1 MKKITCEDIGRW
13 MVQNHPEIADA
24 PKEIKGTGFY
34 ITPMIYGNKFFVVIF
49 ASDGTWIGRSSG
61 ELAEAFGSY
70 GGFRRQFRD
79 WHIARMMRRCLKE
92 RKKKE
97 EPK

>member
-34 ITPMIYGNKFFVVIF
+34 VAPMEYGGKMSVVIF
-49 ASDGTWIGRSSG
+49 AADGVRSFRSSG